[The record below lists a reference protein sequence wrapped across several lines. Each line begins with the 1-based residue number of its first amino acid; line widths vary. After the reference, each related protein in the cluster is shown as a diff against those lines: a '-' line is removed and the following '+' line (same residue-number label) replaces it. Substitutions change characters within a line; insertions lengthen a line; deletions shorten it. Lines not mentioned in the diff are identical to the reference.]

1 MGTLAWLIILQRPF
15 VNYYGLNFILYEL
28 STPFLNIHWWL
39 DKVGMTGSTFQLVNG
54 IALLTTFGGSRLVW
68 GTYQNY
74 RMYTDIWRAIQN
86 PGELP
91 VPSWLAIAYLA
102 STTALSGLNFYWF
115 GKMVQT
121 VANRFEKPNGTQG
134 KTKKKKL

>member
-1 MGTLAWLIILQRPF
+1 
-15 VNYYGLNFILYEL
+15 
-28 STPFLNIHWWL
+28 
-39 DKVGMTGSTFQLVNG
+39 VGMTGSTFQLVNG

-134 KTKKKKL
+134 KTKKKKQ